1 MKPPVRA
8 HTRQAPSNSSNNKM
22 SKNTDIKFMWSF
34 CSDEGYSIQRTPLWQ
49 YNFHF
54 YSPTCS
60 LSINMLRF
68 IGQIYNYAR
77 LKSYIKAKCC
87 VFFLLLLHTQSSVFS
102 KCVHSENKSSRAAM
116 SYISEPIGWQPVLR
130 CGEGY
135 SEWRRGERKWSKQ
148 KWKKKGGWGNNYVTE
163 TYTHTHLQPHTHT
176 QVHIRPCLRWR
187 KLDAALRSRAASS
200 RSQPRDPASSLPV
213 SPRVFLW
220 PHRNQKPLAQLAK
233 ALYLAHNYFC
243 SPPDTERVR
252 IVQCQ
257 RRSWQ
262 TSTWCITL
270 FIWQSQALWDNIC
283 LPHTH
288 THTHARTKPTS
299 SLSHTRAHTHTFIH
313 SPG

>member
-148 KWKKKGGWGNNYVTE
+148 KWKKRGVRE
-163 TYTHTHLQPHTHT
+163 QL
-176 QVHIRPCLRWR
+176 C
-187 KLDAALRSRAASS
+187 D
-200 RSQPRDPASSLPV
+200 
-213 SPRVFLW
+213 
-220 PHRNQKPLAQLAK
+220 RNL
-233 ALYLAHNYFC
+233 
-243 SPPDTERVR
+243 
-252 IVQCQ
+252 
-257 RRSWQ
+257 
-262 TSTWCITL
+262 
-270 FIWQSQALWDNIC
+270 
-283 LPHTH
+283 
-288 THTHARTKPTS
+288 HTHAPT
-299 SLSHTRAHTHTFIH
+299 TAHTHRCTSDRVCAGGSWTQRCALVQPPPGV
-313 SPG
+313 SPGTRPPLCLSLLASFCDHTGTKSPWHN